1 MMNCNL
7 IPLDVVKSITG
18 ATSDD
23 VAATQGRAI
32 VGMVQAYLGLVLVKQ
47 DFIDEK
53 VTVPYEFSRV
63 ILPKHAPI
71 NDVCNMSV
79 VTHDGTYKA
88 DTKAISIGEYT
99 IELLPRFWSFFPRS
113 VIPAVVGAIQLSY
126 NAGLYN
132 DWSEVPAVL
141 QEAMQELLKYKYND
155 EYIAGFHSEH
165 FGDYSYTK
173 GALAAN
179 SGIPAEIAGML
190 DGLNL

>member
-1 MMNCNL
+1 MNYNL
-7 IPLDVVKSITG
+7 IPAEVVKSITG
-18 ATSDD
+18 TTDD
-23 VAATQGRAI
+23 AVAAQQGAAI

-47 DFIDEK
+47 DFSGEK
-53 VTVPYEFSRV
+53 VTVPYDFQRV
-63 ILPKHAPI
+63 IWPKWAPI
-71 NDVCNMSV
+71 NSV
-79 VTHDGTYKA
+79 STIGVITHAGTYKA
-88 DTKAISIGEYT
+88 DTKAISIGEYS

-113 VIPAVVGAIQLSY
+113 VIPAAVGAIQLSY
-126 NAGLYN
+126 NAGLYTT
-132 DWSEVPAVL
+132 WTEVPAVL

-155 EYIAGFHSEH
+155 EYVAGFHSEH

>member
-1 MMNCNL
+1 MNYNL
-7 IPLDVVKSITG
+7 IPAQVVKSITG
-18 ATSDD
+18 TTSDT
-23 VAATQGRAI
+23 VAAQQGAAI

-47 DFIDEK
+47 DFSGEK
-53 VTVPYEFSRV
+53 ITVPYDFQRV
-63 ILPKHAPI
+63 IRPKWAPI
-71 NDVCNMSV
+71 NSV
-79 VTHDGTYKA
+79 STIGVITHAGTYKA
-88 DTKAISIGEYT
+88 DTKAISIGEYS

-113 VIPAVVGAIQLSY
+113 VIPAAVGAIELSY
-126 NAGLYN
+126 NAGLYTT
-132 DWSEVPAVL
+132 WAEVPAVL

-155 EYIAGFHSEH
+155 DYIAGFHSEH

>member
-1 MMNCNL
+1 MNFDL

-18 ATSDD
+18 ATTDD

-47 DFIDEK
+47 DFANEK

-71 NDVCNMSV
+71 NAVCNVGV
-79 VTHDGTYKA
+79 VTRDGTYKG
-88 DTKAISIGEYT
+88 DTNALSFGEFT
-99 IELLPRFWSFFPRS
+99 VEFLPRFWSYFPRE
-113 VIPAVVGAIQLSY
+113 VVPAAVGAIELSY

-141 QEAMQELLKYKYND
+141 QEAMQELFKYKYD
-155 EYIAGFHSEH
+155 DDYLAGFHSEH

>member
-1 MMNCNL
+1 MNYNL
-7 IPLDVVKSITG
+7 IPVEVVKSITG
-18 ATSDD
+18 TTDNT
-23 VAATQGRAI
+23 VAAQQGAAI

-63 ILPKHAPI
+63 ILPKRAPI
-71 NDVCNMSV
+71 NSVASIDV

-99 IELLPRFWSFFPRS
+99 IEILPRFWSFFPRS
-113 VIPAVVGAIQLSY
+113 VIPAAVGAIQLSY
-126 NAGLYN
+126 NAGLYTT
-132 DWSEVPAVL
+132 WTEVPAVL
-141 QEAMQELLKYKYND
+141 QEAMQELLKYKYNE

>member
-1 MMNCNL
+1 MNCNL

-18 ATSDD
+18 ATRDD

-47 DFIDEK
+47 TFENEK

-71 NDVCNMSV
+71 NGICSV
-79 VTHDGTYKA
+79 GIVTREGTYKA
-88 DTKAISIGEYT
+88 DDKAVSFGEFT
-99 IELLPRFWSFFPRS
+99 VEFLPRFWSCLPRF
-113 VIPAVVGAIQLSY
+113 VVPAAVGAIELTY
-126 NAGLYN
+126 NAGLYDN
-132 DWSEVPAVL
+132 WSEVPAVL
-141 QEAMQELLKYKYND
+141 QEAMTELLKYKYD
-155 EYIAGFHSEH
+155 AAYAAGFNSEH
-165 FGDYSYTK
+165 LGDYSYTK
-173 GALAAN
+173 GAFAAN

>member
-1 MMNCNL
+1 MNYTL

-32 VGMVQAYLGLVLVKQ
+32 VAMVQAYLGLVLVKQ
-47 DFIDEK
+47 DFTNEK

-71 NDVCNMSV
+71 NDICNVGV
-79 VTHDGTYKA
+79 VTHEGTYKG
-88 DTKAISIGEYT
+88 DTNALSFGEYT
-99 IELLPRFWSFFPRS
+99 IEFLPRFWSFFPR
-113 VIPAVVGAIQLSY
+113 VILPAAVGAIELSY

-141 QEAMQELLKYKYND
+141 QEAMQELLKYKYNAS
-155 EYIAGFHSEH
+155 YAAGFNSEH
-165 FGDYSYTK
+165 LGDYSYNK
-173 GALAAN
+173 GAFAAN

-190 DGLNL
+190 DGLKL